1 MKETKSIAEYGYSFQ
16 IKFIVCLITDKL
28 FLEQIVDI
36 LDEKYISNDAF
47 RWITREIR
55 EYYNQYKNIISMN
68 VFKIKIQEIDS
79 DLLRV
84 NVKDVL
90 KEIFKNM
97 EAHDLEY
104 IKDKALDFHKIQVL
118 KEAIIESAKILERNG
133 DSEEIKSLI
142 DVAMRAGVERNL
154 GHDYLLDID
163 ARYEE
168 SARITSPTPWDIIN
182 ELMQGGL
189 GAGELGVI
197 VSPAGIGKTWV
208 LSAMGAYAI
217 SKKLNVVHY
226 TLELNEAYVGLRYD
240 SIFSGFEGQNLKYHK
255 EEVME
260 MLFKLE
266 GKLTIKYYPTKSC
279 TVNTLSAHLK
289 KAMTFGEKIDMVIV
303 DYADIMRDIHKTR
316 EMRHALGNIYEDLR
330 GMAGEFQIPIWTA
343 SQANR
348 SALDED
354 VIEASRIAES
364 YAKIMVADFVM
375 SLSRKIEDKIS
386 NTGRFHVIKNR
397 FGPDGLTYPAR
408 INTNIGKIELF
419 EATSI
424 QGKNIQYKIKNRDN
438 QAKQIL
444 SQRYDDLMKGEEI
457 DN

>member
-1 MKETKSIAEYGYSFQ
+1 MATNRLADYGHMFQVKSISCLM
-16 IKFIVCLITDKL
+16 IKPDFM
-28 FLEQIVDI
+28 EQVFDI
-36 LDEKYISNDAF
+36 LDESLYDNDALK
-47 RWITREIR
+47 WIVTQCK
-55 EYYNQYKNIISMN
+55 EYFNEYKKPITLD
-68 VFKIKIQEIDS
+68 VFK
-79 DLLRV
+79 
-84 NVKDVL
+84 VKTSEVKGDILKTTIIETL
-90 KEIFKNM
+90 KEIYRYFD
-97 EAHDLEY
+97 APDLDY
-104 IKDKALDFHKIQVL
+104 IQDMALDFFKNQML
-118 KEAIIESAKILERNG
+118 KNAIVESVEILESSG
-133 DSEEIKSLI
+133 DFDAIKTII
-142 DVAMRAGVERNL
+142 DNAMRAGAERNI
-154 GHDYLLDID
+154 GHEYVEDIEIRYSEM
-163 ARYEE
+163 ARNTVE
-168 SARITSPTPWDIIN
+168 TPWDVIN
-182 ELMQGGL
+182 ELTQGGL
-189 GAGELGVI
+189 ASGELGVI
-197 VSPAGIGKTWV
+197 VAPAGIGKTWV

-217 SKKLNVVHY
+217 SQKLSVVHY

-260 MLFKLE
+260 KLFKLD

-330 GMAGEFQIPIWTA
+330 GMAGEFQIPVWTA

-375 SLSRKIEDKIS
+375 SLSRKIEDKIG

-419 EATSI
+419 EATST
-424 QGKNIQYKIKNRDN
+424 QGKDIQYKIKNRDN

-444 SQRYDDLMKGEEI
+444 SLRYDDLMKGEEI